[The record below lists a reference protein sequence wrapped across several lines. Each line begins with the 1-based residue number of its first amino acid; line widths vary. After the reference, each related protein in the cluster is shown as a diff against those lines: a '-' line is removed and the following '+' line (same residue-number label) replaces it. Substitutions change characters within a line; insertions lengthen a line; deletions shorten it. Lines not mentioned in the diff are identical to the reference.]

1 MLILI
6 LMAVGVLIGLKWF
19 PERYAKVNSRLQLV
33 CTGFLIFCMGVSL
46 GRKENF
52 LQDLL
57 ALGWQSFVFA
67 VIPIVL
73 SVLAVYALSR
83 IFLEKKKQ

>member
-6 LMAVGVLIGLKWF
+6 IMAVGVLIGLKWF
-19 PERYAKVNSRLQLV
+19 PAKYAKHNSRLQLV

-67 VIPIVL
+67 AIPIVL
-73 SVLAVYALSR
+73 SVLSVYCLSR
-83 IFLEKKKQ
+83 IFLEKKQ